1 MAVIVARMVD
11 LAAALDE
18 RLDRSAIIAIDGWT
32 GAGKTT
38 LARDLAKTL
47 GGDCYDLDSAL
58 IPDQGSYIS
67 ALNMSEIFRSVTIS
81 RRPLFVS
88 GICVLQVLSS
98 VAVQPIA
105 HVYLKRMADW
115 GWADQDDL
123 EGRVPEFPAASG
135 ASVRREMRAYHE
147 KWQPHLQADYEYQ
160 RLDNPDLLEDLG

>member
-1 MAVIVARMVD
+1 MAVIVARTAD

-18 RLDRSAIIAIDGWT
+18 RFGRSAIIAIDGWT

-47 GGDCYDLDSAL
+47 GGDNYDLDSAI

-67 ALNMSEIFRSVTIS
+67 ALNMSEISQSVTVS

-98 VAVQPIA
+98 VAVQPAA
-105 HVYLKRMADW
+105 HVYVKRMADW

-123 EGRVPEFPAASG
+123 EGRIPEFPAASG
-135 ASVRREMRAYHE
+135 ASVRCEMRAYHE
-147 KWQPHLQADYEYQ
+147 MWQPHLQADYEYQ
-160 RLDNPDLLEDLG
+160 RFDNLDFL